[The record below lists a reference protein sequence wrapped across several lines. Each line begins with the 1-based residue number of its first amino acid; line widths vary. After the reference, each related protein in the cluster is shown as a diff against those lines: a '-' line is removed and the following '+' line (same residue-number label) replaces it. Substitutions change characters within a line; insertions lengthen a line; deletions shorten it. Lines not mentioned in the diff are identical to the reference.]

1 MTPRAVTITVAAW
14 TLTAA
19 AASAD
24 NAPGLERFAPS
35 TDAEAV
41 VLAVRAAATSAD
53 GAVRLIVYD
62 SAAAFLEQAAAKYEA
77 RLDPAGVARL
87 PLADLAPGAYAFV
100 AYLDENGDGRLNRG
114 GLLGLPKEPYAFSN
128 GVKPKL
134 RRPRFE
140 EAKVDVVP
148 GAVVVITLED

>member
-1 MTPRAVTITVAAW
+1 MSARAVTIALAAW
-14 TLTAA
+14 TFAAA

-24 NAPGLERFAPS
+24 DAPDLDSVTPPAE
-35 TDAEAV
+35 AEAV
-41 VLAVRAAATSAD
+41 VLAVRAAARATD
-53 GAVRLIVYD
+53 GAVRLMVYD
-62 SAAAFLEQAAAKYEA
+62 DAAAFLEQAAAKYEA
-77 RLDPAGVARL
+77 RLDPEGVARL

-114 GLLGLPKEPYAFSN
+114 GLLGRPKEPYAFSN

-140 EAKVDVVP
+140 EAKVDVAP
-148 GAVVVITLED
+148 GARVVITLGD